1 LEFSPR
7 RRGRVSNIYVI
18 KLRAP
23 FGLLGA
29 CCVSFVVKSN
39 TRSSPWTR
47 AYRHTLHFRLFLP
60 TLCSLRLKNS
70 SPYDRGRDESSPYMT
85 SVLFVPNFPF
95 FFRCGSARRGHAD
108 RFGATVK
115 EINSLMR
122 LTSFKRR
129 KQARRSLICLSGSSG
144 AASGRNLRS
153 CSASVIN
160 RLKWPRW

>member
-1 LEFSPR
+1 MLRVLRGEIEHSFFTVNKGVSP
-7 RRGRVSNIYVI
+7 Y
-18 KLRAP
+18 A
-23 FGLLGA
+23 
-29 CCVSFVVKSN
+29 
-39 TRSSPWTR
+39 T
-47 AYRHTLHFRLFLP
+47 LP
-60 TLCSLRLKNS
+60 TFFAYFVFFAVKNS
-70 SPYDRGRDESSPYMT
+70 SPYNRGRDESSPYMT
-85 SVLFVPNFPF
+85 FALFVANFLF
-95 FFRCGSARRGHAD
+95 FFHCGSARRGHAD